1 MYDNKIEF
9 RYEMPFFKGA
19 AMDSPKTRPSWEFKW
34 RFVAICAV
42 LIIMVALILV
52 VVAVSTDFLQT
63 PEEGQIPPI
72 VWLLLAGVFLITLIV
87 TLSNVIKI
95 MYALQDNTVKLEI
108 MSEALR
114 KNQSVL
120 AEINQVTHLSE
131 AAKAI
136 VFHDSDRQFLIET
149 VLDKLEHKDID
160 GANEIIDGIANY
172 QGYEELSEHLRTEAD
187 KHRGATDQERI
198 EQTIAAIEK
207 LIESC
212 QWIIAS
218 TRIEKLISA
227 YPDSKEAKVMRPKLI
242 AKKEERKRVL
252 LNAWDDA
259 VKRHATDR
267 SLEILTELDLY
278 LTPEE
283 GLALQEAARDV
294 FKDKLHNLGIQFSLA
309 VSGEQWD
316 KAIQVGQEIISDFPN
331 SRMSGEIRERM
342 DVLKQRVR

>member
-1 MYDNKIEF
+1 M
-9 RYEMPFFKGA
+9 A
-19 AMDSPKTRPSWEFKW
+19 TL
-34 RFVAICAV
+34 V
-42 LIIMVALILV
+42 LV
-52 VVAVSTDFLQT
+52 VVAVSTDFLET
-63 PEEGQIPPI
+63 SEEGQIPAI
-72 VWLLLAGVFLITLIV
+72 VWLLLAGVFLIAIIA

-95 MYALQDNTVKLEI
+95 MYALQDNSTKLEI

-120 AEINQVTHLSE
+120 EEINQSTHLSE

-136 VFHDSDRQFLIET
+136 LFHDSDRQFLIET
-149 VLDKLEHKDID
+149 VLDKLEHQDID
-160 GANEIIDGIANY
+160 GAYEIIDGLAHY
-172 QGYEELSEHLRTEAD
+172 QGYEELSEHLRNEAE

-198 EQTIAAIEK
+198 EQAKIAIEK
-207 LIESC
+207 LFVSF
-212 QWIIAS
+212 QWAKAS

-227 YPDSKEAKVMRPKLI
+227 YPDSEEAKVLRMSLI
-242 AKKEERKRVL
+242 DKKEERKKVL

-267 SLEILTELDLY
+267 SLEILKELDLY
-278 LTPEE
+278 LTHEE

-316 KAIQVGQEIISDFPN
+316 KAIQVGQEIMRDFPN
-331 SRMSGEIRERM
+331 SRMSEEIRERM
-342 DVLKQRVR
+342 DVLKQRVL